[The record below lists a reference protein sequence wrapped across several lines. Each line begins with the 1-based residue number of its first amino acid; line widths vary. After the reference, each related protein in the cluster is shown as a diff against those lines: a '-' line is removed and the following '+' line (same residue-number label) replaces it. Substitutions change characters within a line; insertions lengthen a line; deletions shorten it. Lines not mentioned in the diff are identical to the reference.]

1 MSAFSGNYPIE
12 HRAGEIARLRLQSKA
27 MEPDT
32 LAMLDRFGSMEAGP
46 VSILPAQG
54 GSFRENR
61 RVVCSLSLNTAT
73 VSPSLYSYGL
83 WHFGLVRK

>member
-32 LAMLDRFGSMEAGP
+32 LAMLDRFGSMEGRTCVDLAG
-46 VSILPAQG
+46 A
-54 GSFRENR
+54 R
-61 RVVCSLSLNTAT
+61 RKFS
-73 VSPSLYSYGL
+73 
-83 WHFGLVRK
+83 RKSTCCLFSQLKHSHRFAITL